1 VQSFLDK
8 AHPAQAHRVY
18 REFECRFPDGRPFR
32 QFSISDFF
40 NSIGSIRTF
49 AAICTDVFSADK
61 MPICCGRANGYFGA
75 CTPTLVVCELATNL
89 RQQAVRKDRP
99 DISLMLDSHIWS
111 A

>member
-1 VQSFLDK
+1 
-8 AHPAQAHRVY
+8 
-18 REFECRFPDGRPFR
+18 
-32 QFSISDFF
+32 
-40 NSIGSIRTF
+40 
-49 AAICTDVFSADK
+49 
-61 MPICCGRANGYFGA
+61 MPIFCGRANGYFGA